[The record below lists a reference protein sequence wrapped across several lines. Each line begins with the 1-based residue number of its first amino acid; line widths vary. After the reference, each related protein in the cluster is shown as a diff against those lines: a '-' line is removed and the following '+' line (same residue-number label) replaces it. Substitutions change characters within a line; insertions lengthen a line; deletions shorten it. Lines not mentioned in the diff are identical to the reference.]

1 MTPQDV
7 RVGIVGAGLMGR
19 ELAAAIGRW
28 SALQDHPVRPELVAV
43 CDTSPEALRWFD
55 RIASV
60 THKTTDYRH
69 VLDEDSVDVLYLAV
83 PHHLHEQ
90 LYLDAVA
97 ANKDFLGEKPFGID
111 LATAERIVTAIEK
124 ASVFA
129 RCSSEMPF
137 FPGAQLAFETIHAG
151 ALGQV
156 IEVQHDFLHSSDLDR
171 RKPIN
176 WKRQAKYCGAI
187 GVMGDLGM
195 HVAHVPLRLGWR
207 PATVFAQLSNLV
219 TERPDPTTGAPTP
232 CDTIDNATLQCDAG
246 FPLTLR
252 THRIAPGHMNTW
264 RITAT
269 GMDGGVHY
277 STAEP
282 KTVHRFAVRDGRQ
295 IWERFE
301 VGSQSVFPTIT
312 GPIFEFGFADAI
324 LQMWAAFL
332 AERAGALNGKFACAT
347 PREALDAHRIFDAA
361 LRSGQTR
368 TAEPV

>member
-1 MTPQDV
+1 VTPEPV

-69 VLDEDSVDVLYLAV
+69 LLDDDTVDVLYLAV

-90 LYLDAVA
+90 LYLDAIA
-97 ANKDFLGEKPFGID
+97 AKKDFLGEKPFGID
-111 LATAERIVTAIEK
+111 LAAAERIVTAIETTG
-124 ASVFA
+124 VFA

-137 FPGAQLAFETIHAG
+137 FPGAQLAFEAIRAG

-156 IEVQHDFLHSSDLDR
+156 IEVEHDFLHSSDLDR
-171 RKPIN
+171 SKPIN

-195 HVAHVPLRLGWR
+195 HVAHVPLRLGWL
-207 PATVFAQLSNLV
+207 PATVFAQLSDLV
-219 TERPDPTTGAPTP
+219 SERPDPSTGEPTP
-232 CDTIDNATLQCDAG
+232 CDTIDNATLLCDAG

-269 GMDGGVHY
+269 GMDGGVAY

-282 KTVHRFAVRDGRQ
+282 KTVHHFAVRDGRQ
-295 IWERFE
+295 TWERFE
-301 VGSQSVFPTIT
+301 VGSQSAFPTIT

-332 AERAGALNGKFACAT
+332 AERAGALNGNFSCAT

-361 LRSGQTR
+361 LRSDQTR